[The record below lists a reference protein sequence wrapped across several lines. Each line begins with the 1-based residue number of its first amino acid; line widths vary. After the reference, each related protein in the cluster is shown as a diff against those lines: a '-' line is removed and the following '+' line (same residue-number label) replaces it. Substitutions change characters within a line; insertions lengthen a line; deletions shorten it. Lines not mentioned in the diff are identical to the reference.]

1 MKWKPILEKLGG
13 AVAFVAGLAIDLGLA
28 CVDRVERLTRW
39 AARSTR
45 LRRLG
50 PPLRMLARDSLVAV
64 AVTGL
69 LWGAAA
75 LTLHR
80 IPPGVHAVRQVD
92 WGGGGIQE
100 GDHGAG
106 FAFTL
111 RGRDTWHHLDA
122 RTHVVCFA
130 WASEGGTRPALQV
143 ATADGE
149 ALDVAV
155 TVPYRIRPGQAWE
168 LVRAGIKSDYE
179 KRATAIMKRVLLA
192 RLSELT
198 AEEFADPDA
207 RLAVSRQALASLN
220 EELAQTFLVAED
232 VLIGGVYFA
241 GGYEKKMLERQLA
254 SQVRRTAESVAAR
267 RAAEVLLAGAQHDLA
282 QAEAR
287 LVEEWEQRIE
297 ELRLA
302 QEENV
307 RAVQREVDAYDHE
320 RRRAA
325 EAEYEQQTSAGE
337 FALASAEALREQLM
351 NEALETPG
359 GRLHLAREA
368 ASKLRI
374 KSVTL
379 NSNDPRVPSVLDL
392 DALVKMLIGGAE

>member
-1 MKWKPILEKLGG
+1 
-13 AVAFVAGLAIDLGLA
+13 
-28 CVDRVERLTRW
+28 
-39 AARSTR
+39 
-45 LRRLG
+45 
-50 PPLRMLARDSLVAV
+50 
-64 AVTGL
+64 
-69 LWGAAA
+69 
-75 LTLHR
+75 
-80 IPPGVHAVRQVD
+80 
-92 WGGGGIQE
+92 
-100 GDHGAG
+100 
-106 FAFTL
+106 
-111 RGRDTWHHLDA
+111 
-122 RTHVVCFA
+122 VCFA